1 MILPLRLL
9 GLRHTP
15 LAAGAAT
22 ISRFA
27 KYTTRTVGGKV
38 GGVTRGGAFCGL
50 LVWARAIYRSKVG
63 ATRVVGAPERSFP
76 AIHPDRRPERLGTFC
91 DEKRNQQY
99 RKPTFVY
106 YAADLLNHD
115 GSDHRILGNLLL
127 LESATCG
134 PRRHVC
140 LFACLF

>member
-1 MILPLRLL
+1 MIADAETFGTSAHPM
-9 GLRHTP
+9 
-15 LAAGAAT
+15 AAGAAT

-76 AIHPDRRPERLGTFC
+76 AIHTDRRPERLGTFC

-106 YAADLLNHD
+106 SAADLLN
-115 GSDHRILGNLLL
+115 
-127 LESATCG
+127 
-134 PRRHVC
+134 
-140 LFACLF
+140 